1 MNRRL
6 FIGSILA
13 GATIVLSA
21 LTLSLS
27 GCSSVAKALNIEN
40 PRYSFRNIRPNVSLA
55 LPLSASTIDLDFT
68 LAVDNPN
75 RVGLRLD
82 RVDFDLLIN
91 DNPVLNSVS
100 RDPRIVIP
108 ANGIGDVRLT
118 ARIGYQ
124 ELRSLASGIFA
135 DVQGNRAKYALRG
148 NAYYDTPVGTLKFP
162 VTVYSSSTR

>member
-1 MNRRL
+1 MKRNL
-6 FIGSILA
+6 FLASILT
-13 GATIVLSA
+13 GLCVILSL

-40 PRYSFRNIRPNVSLA
+40 PRYSFRDIRPNVSLA

-75 RVGLRLD
+75 SVGLRLD

-100 RDPRIVIP
+100 RDPRIQMP
-108 ANGIGDVRLT
+108 ARGIGDVRLT
-118 ARIGYQ
+118 TRLDYQ
-124 ELRSLASGIFA
+124 SLRSLASSVFA

-148 NAYYDTPVGTLKFP
+148 SAYYDTPVGTLKFP
-162 VTVYSSSTR
+162 VTVFSTNTR

>member
-1 MNRRL
+1 MKRPL
-6 FIGSILA
+6 FIGTILA
-13 GATIVLSA
+13 FVTVVLSF

-75 RVGLRLD
+75 SVGLRLD

-91 DNPVLNSVS
+91 DNPVLNSIS
-100 RDPRIVIP
+100 RDPRIIIP
-108 ANGIGDVRLT
+108 ARGIGDVRLT

-124 ELRSLASGIFA
+124 ELRSLASSVFA
-135 DVQGNRAKYALRG
+135 DVQGDRAKYALRG
-148 NAYYDTPVGTLKFP
+148 TAYYDTPLGTLHFP
-162 VTVYSSSTR
+162 VTVFSTNTR